1 MRFLLFVFT
10 VLIAA
15 PVQAQTAVDGYKAYN
30 SGDYETA
37 KSIIPRLAEQ
47 GDPIA
52 MNAMGNWH
60 ADGILV
66 EKSRKLACDWY
77 EKAAKASYA
86 SAQNNFAY
94 CFHRLGG
101 RKSSIKQHLEW
112 LSIAGNQANLNAQ
125 LELMFWYM
133 NTNKELAKKW
143 GEKAAAQRST
153 VARAILWLSSLD
165 DDIPPVTF
173 SEIACVLFNNSLL
186 KRSWTTCDD
195 WLN

>member
-1 MRFLLFVFT
+1 MHFLLFVFT

-30 SGDYETA
+30 AGDYETA
-37 KSIIPRLAEQ
+37 KAIIPRLAEQ

-77 EKAAKASYA
+77 EKAANAGYV

-94 CFHRLGG
+94 CFHGSGG
-101 RKSSIKQHLEW
+101 RKRSIKQYLFW
-112 LSIAGNQANLNAQ
+112 MTKSGQQSNLNAQ
-125 LELMFWYM
+125 LELMFWYI

-143 GEKAAAQRST
+143 GEKAAAQNNAT
-153 VARAILWLSSLD
+153 ARVTLWIADLD
-165 DDIPPVTF
+165 NNIPPVEF
-173 SEIACVLFNNSLL
+173 GEIACVFFKIILW
-186 KRSWTTCDD
+186 KQGWTACDA
-195 WLN
+195 

>member
-1 MRFLLFVFT
+1 MHFLLFVFI

-15 PVQAQTAVDGYKAYN
+15 PVQAQTAVDGYKAYDA
-30 SGDYETA
+30 GDYETA
-37 KSIIPRLAEQ
+37 KAIILPLAEQ

-77 EKAAKASYA
+77 EKAANAGYV

-94 CFHRLGG
+94 CFHGSGG
-101 RKSSIKQHLEW
+101 RKRSIKQYLFW
-112 LSIAGNQANLNAQ
+112 MTKSGQQSNLNAQ

-143 GEKAAAQRST
+143 GELAAAQNST
-153 VARAILWLSSLD
+153 VARVALWISNMDNNIS
-165 DDIPPVTF
+165 PVMF
-173 SEIACVLFNNSLL
+173 SEIVCVFYNNSLL

-195 WLN
+195 